1 MVVVKKKRG
10 ESEDKL
16 IARFRK
22 IVLDEGIMDEV
33 RERERHKKASEKRKE
48 KKALV
53 KFKIELEKK
62 RNK

>member
-22 IVLDEGIMDEV
+22 IVLEEGIMDEV
-33 RERERHKKASEKRKE
+33 RERERFKKASEKRKE
-48 KKALV
+48 GKALV
-53 KFKIELEKK
+53 KFRIELEKK

>member
-22 IVLDEGIMDEV
+22 VVLEEGIMDEV
-33 RERERHKKASEKRKE
+33 RERGRHKKPSEKKKE